1 MQLSIRN
8 KLVLLCVLPVLL
20 FALLI
25 SGVSILLLKRAT
37 DEQVRDT
44 RSMLVTARKTALEH
58 SVEVAQSAI
67 SAIYAASTVGDM
79 SARDRAVSVLK
90 GVSYGTDGYFFGY
103 DSNSIR
109 VFWSDKDVKI
119 GESFKTFQ
127 APDGLFV
134 INELVRAARDKSH
147 FLNYTFP
154 IPNSDKVVAK
164 IGYAVYLEKWNLVIG
179 TAVNVDDIEAQVE
192 QVAQNL
198 TERSNSLINL
208 ILLLSIAAFTIL
220 AIVVGWLVRRLL
232 VPLEHIRSKLDEI
245 AEGDGDLTQRLPI
258 IRQDEL
264 GQLSLSFNRFVEKI
278 QGLVGH
284 VASTTHHLN
293 ILIGDVASQTQRSEL
308 AMNQQR
314 QETEQIATAVNE
326 LSAAA
331 TEVARNAKDVARA
344 AEEADQEG
352 QSAANVVSASVNNI
366 YVLVE
371 NLESSGLSLA
381 QLQKEVEA
389 IASVVGVIRS
399 IAEQTNLLALN
410 AAIEAAR
417 AGDAGRGFAVVADEV
432 RALASRTQNS
442 TQEIQTMIGRL
453 QQGTTKTVSA
463 MQLSGEAGS
472 SSREKAAHAQASLN
486 AIAELINTITEMT
499 TQIASAA
506 GQQTEVSEDVNKS
519 IHQIAIAADNVSQDI
534 RKCAEIAGDL
544 KLVSENLNSMIR
556 QFRI

>member
-8 KLVLLCVLPVLL
+8 KLVLVCVVPVLL

-25 SGVSILLLKRAT
+25 SGVSIQLLKRAS

-44 RSMLVTARKTALEH
+44 RSMLVTARKAALEH
-58 SVEVAQSAI
+58 SVQVAQTAIAGIYTASA
-67 SAIYAASTVGDM
+67 AGDM
-79 SARDRAVSVLK
+79 SARDKAVSVLK
-90 GVSYGTDGYFFGY
+90 GLIYGNGGYFFGY
-103 DSNSIR
+103 DVNSIR
-109 VFWSDKDVKI
+109 VFWSDKDVKT
-119 GESFKTFQ
+119 GESFKSFKD
-127 APDGLFV
+127 PDGLFV
-134 INELVRAARDKSH
+134 INELVRVARDKSH

-154 IPNSDKVVAK
+154 TPGSDKIAAK
-164 IGYAVYLEKWNLVIG
+164 IGYAVYLEKWDLVIG
-179 TAVNVDDIEAQVE
+179 TAVNVDDIEV
-192 QVAQNL
+192 QVAQVSQHL
-198 TERSNSLINL
+198 KERSGALVDVILI
-208 ILLLSIAAFTIL
+208 SSVAAFLIL
-220 AIVVGWLVRRLL
+220 AIIAGWLVRRLL
-232 VPLEHIRSKLDEI
+232 VPLAHIRHKLDEI
-245 AEGDGDLTQRLPI
+245 AEGGGDLTQRLPI

-264 GQLSLSFNRFVEKI
+264 GKLSLSFNRFVEKI

-284 VASTTHHLN
+284 VSSTTHQLN
-293 ILIGDVASQTQRSEL
+293 SLIGDVASQAKRSEL

-314 QETEQIATAVNE
+314 LQTEQVATAVNE

-352 QSAANVVSASVNNI
+352 QSAASVVGASVNNI
-366 YVLVE
+366 HVLVE
-371 NLESSGLSLA
+371 NLETSGMSLA

-442 TQEIQTMIGRL
+442 TKEIQTMIGRL
-453 QQGTTKTVSA
+453 QEGTVQTVSA

-472 SSREKAAHAQASLN
+472 SSREKAAYAQASLN
-486 AIAELINTITEMT
+486 TIAGLINTITEMT

-506 GQQTEVSEDVNKS
+506 GQQTEVSEDVNQS
-519 IHQIAIAADNVSQDI
+519 IHEIAIATDNVSLDI
-534 RKCAEIAGDL
+534 RKCAEIAADL